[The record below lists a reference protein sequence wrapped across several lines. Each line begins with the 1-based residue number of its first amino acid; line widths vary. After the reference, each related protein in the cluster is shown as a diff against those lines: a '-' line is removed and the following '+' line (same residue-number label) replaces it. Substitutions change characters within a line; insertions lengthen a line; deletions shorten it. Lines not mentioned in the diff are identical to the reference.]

1 MALTIK
7 ISSSKHD
14 NNIFIKNFPTSL
26 FNQITSH
33 IIKEISNLQSDLN
46 IYIQLYL
53 DHQFL
58 YYIIKFNDYIYN
70 GKIDS
75 KYITIN
81 INFH

>member
-1 MALTIK
+1 MGLTIK

-14 NNIFIKNFPTSL
+14 KNIFIKNFPTSL

-33 IIKEISNLQSDLN
+33 IIKEISNSQLNLN

-53 DHQFL
+53 DSQFL
-58 YYIIKFNDYIYN
+58 YYIIKFNDYIYT
-70 GKIDS
+70 GKIYS
-75 KYITIN
+75 KYIAIN